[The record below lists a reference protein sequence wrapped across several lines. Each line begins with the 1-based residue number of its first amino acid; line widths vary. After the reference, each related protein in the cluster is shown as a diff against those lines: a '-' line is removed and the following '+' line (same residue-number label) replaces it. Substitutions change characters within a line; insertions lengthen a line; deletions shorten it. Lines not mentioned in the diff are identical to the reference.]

1 MSDESENYVF
11 RRSATVAQLP
21 VKQLVAGSNPAAGA
35 KEYDTN
41 SLFLG
46 EIVFSRA
53 RLWRD
58 GSAAPDPTGL
68 FSAAGF
74 PQFSL

>member
-35 KEYDTN
+35 IKYEAN
-41 SLFLG
+41 FRIFQKSQ
-46 EIVFSRA
+46 RA
-53 RLWRD
+53 QNQK
-58 GSAAPDPTGL
+58 S
-68 FSAAGF
+68 
-74 PQFSL
+74 